1 MINIACGSMV
11 ARRGK
16 GVWRCDEP
24 AMVVLKF
31 QGKDKQIHEVHRC
44 NQHGE
49 ALKRELQMNDLR
61 TRCLEDLLDAGEFA
75 IGFGQI
81 GARMIV
87 ERPPFGIE
95 PGVALERH

>member
-24 AMVVLKF
+24 AMMVLKF

-61 TRCLEDLLDAGEFA
+61 TKDGQFKLIWAGPIPA
-75 IGFGQI
+75 DD
-81 GARMIV
+81 
-87 ERPPFGIE
+87 
-95 PGVALERH
+95 